1 MKKAL
6 VQSLKAA
13 PGQPLETTGRTVD
26 ELLQQFSSAQKQ
38 RENWNKYWLYRQA
51 VLEPGLSDGQRRL
64 LFSAAVESIVAP
76 YVW

>member
-6 VQSLKAA
+6 VRSLKAA
-13 PGQPLETTGRTVD
+13 TGQPLKTTGRTVD
-26 ELLQQFSSAQKQ
+26 ELLQQFSSAQRQ
-38 RENWNKYWLYRQA
+38 RENSDKYWLYRQA

-64 LFSAAVESIVAP
+64 LFSSAVESIVAP